1 MSAKH
6 GAVVLAVMLVVPLA
20 AHAQSYSLPDGGSVE
35 VDIGDNGGSVSVTA
49 PSVGIDFSVS
59 FGGGGAGDPG
69 SISSGGSSGDS
80 GIVGANRARALAI
93 PGLSDGPTAG
103 KSGSSEQTSRSLAS
117 RGGGNGRSARG
128 LGGEWVS
135 GVTGPG
141 YNVPG
146 FQAGPV
152 GSYGV
157 DAPPGPTIS
166 NTGSYTVNDPNNPT
180 PPDDASYA
188 INAPSAAP
196 GEQGAG
202 AAPSGFNPI
211 TADQATPIGGI
222 GVAGIGPPTTTTA
235 PATGPTAPAGAAAPA
250 APLAGANGLSIPAP
264 TGPSLLGTGIATG
277 PVDKAP
283 PANPVAPP
291 PTTTIVVIDEN
302 DDIFDEIADLLGVS
316 RDVIFDTYEENAGR
330 LADLVAAGD
339 RDGLVEVLTE
349 LADDILTGPRG
360 PVASTTTSAGGFKN
374 LAAQ

>member
-6 GAVVLAVMLVVPLA
+6 AAVVLAAMLVVPLA
-20 AHAQSYSLPDGGSVE
+20 AHAESYSLPDGGSVE

-49 PSVGIDFSVS
+49 PSVGIDFSVF
-59 FGGGGAGDPG
+59 FGGGGAGGPG
-69 SISSGGSSGDS
+69 SISSGGSSGNS
-80 GIVGANRARALAI
+80 GMVGANRARALAI
-93 PGLSDGPTAG
+93 PGLSDGPTAS

-117 RGGGNGRSARG
+117 RGGGNGRTARG

-135 GVTGPG
+135 GGTGPG

-152 GSYGV
+152 GSCGV

-180 PPDDASYA
+180 PPGDASYA

-202 AAPSGFNPI
+202 AALSGFNPI
-211 TADQATPIGGI
+211 NADQATPIGGI
-222 GVAGIGPPTTTTA
+222 GIAGIGPPTTTTA
-235 PATGPTAPAGAAAPA
+235 PATGPTAPA
-250 APLAGANGLSIPAP
+250 APLAGANGLAIPAP

-277 PVDKAP
+277 PADKPP

-291 PTTTIVVIDEN
+291 PTTTIIVIDER

-349 LADDILTGPRG
+349 LANDILTGPRG